1 MDPTPRKSRKKLP
14 DIPPEELAL
23 HGKSGSSEAGSKQH
37 DLPPE
42 VQAQFIRHV
51 HKRSHSL
58 TSLDTVEFEK
68 KQQVEA
74 EKENMEPKA
83 HQQNVVAAPQLE
95 QLNEKEEGNEIFARS
110 LPSTP
115 GMLACYILRVG
126 EGSFNDG
133 LNMHHLW
140 GWPFRI
146 YCNII
151 LASKN
156 LT

>member
-1 MDPTPRKSRKKLP
+1 MTNVVDPTPRRSRKKLP

-51 HKRSHSL
+51 HKRSRSL
-58 TSLDTVEFEK
+58 TSLDTVEFER

-74 EKENMEPKA
+74 EKENVEPEVRE
-83 HQQNVVAAPQLE
+83 QNVAAPQIE
-95 QLNEKEEGNEIFARS
+95 QLNEKEESNEAFARS

-115 GMLACYILRVG
+115 GMLAEYILRG
-126 EGSFNDG
+126 GF
-133 LNMHHLW
+133 
-140 GWPFRI
+140 
-146 YCNII
+146 C
-151 LASKN
+151 
-156 LT
+156 